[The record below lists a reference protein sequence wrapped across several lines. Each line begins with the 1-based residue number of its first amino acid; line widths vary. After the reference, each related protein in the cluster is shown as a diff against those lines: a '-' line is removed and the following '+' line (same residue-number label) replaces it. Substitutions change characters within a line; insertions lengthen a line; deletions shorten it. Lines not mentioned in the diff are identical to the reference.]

1 MKHKNANLI
10 VSSLTFVLG
19 VLFVVSDNVSFTGN
33 VIGASGDPGAT
44 LASIIGMFMIM
55 ASGVFFIMTL
65 SMDHLELERLVHKN
79 DHNSS
84 EIKNYTNMHEQ
95 EEETV
100 EEHK

>member
-10 VSSLTFVLG
+10 ISSLTFVLG
-19 VLFVVSDNVSFTGN
+19 ALFVVSDSASFTAN
-33 VIGASGDPGAT
+33 VIGGSGDPSAT

-55 ASGVFFIMTL
+55 ASGVFFILTL
-65 SMDHLELERLVHKN
+65 SMDQVELERLIHKN

-84 EIKNYTNMHEQ
+84 EIRGYTNRHKQ
-95 EEETV
+95 EEAT